1 MAQTKPL
8 LSFSELS
15 SIALNLNKTS
25 DEFAKVIE
33 DLNRG
38 LQRLNVG
45 VSAWFTVNKYEDPD
59 DPKEYELEQIG
70 YQKLRGQWGLCIRE
84 AQGHEDADTDR
95 TVNIYRFNE
104 APRDLRI
111 RCAEKLPELVDRLAR
126 AAVNTTALMAKRVAE
141 AKAVAAAINVL
152 SPVVDA
158 GILGIVGGV
167 KK

>member
-1 MAQTKPL
+1 MAQPKPL

-15 SIALNLNKTS
+15 SIASNLNKTS
-25 DEFAKVIE
+25 NEFAKVIE
-33 DLNRG
+33 DLNIG

-45 VSAWFTVNKYEDPD
+45 VGAWFTVNRYEDPED
-59 DPKEYELEQIG
+59 ARAYELEQIG
-70 YQKLRGQWGLCIRE
+70 YNKIRGQWGLCIRE
-84 AQGHEDADTDR
+84 AQGHEDADVDR
-95 TVNIYRFNE
+95 TVNMYRFNE

-126 AAVNTTALMAKRVAE
+126 AAINTTELMAKRLAE

-158 GILGIVGGV
+158 GVLGPIGGV